1 MKRRKAQLPQPDTE
15 TLLSKVDAQS
25 EKTFSPTPET
35 DTSESDWTERW
46 GKRLGLTIGYGL
58 ALYMLWHLLSTYV
71 LT

>member
-1 MKRRKAQLPQPDTE
+1 MKRRKAPSAQPDTE